1 MPRTKGVL
9 NRASRCVQSKD
20 MSTEHVQKKEEI
32 EQIDSE
38 VLDAMSRTNRMRLTH
53 ADVDSLTLRQKQ
65 AAGAEY
71 LAAMVG
77 HPEYRKRLAQAA
89 LQDPMTLLKIA
100 SSERPKEIHLE
111 AEIQHN
117 VVVVP
122 TQLSAEDWEDK
133 IKTIE
138 NGKVQDAEW
147 EGQ

>member
-1 MPRTKGVL
+1 VL
-9 NRASRCVQSKD
+9 NRASRGVQKEPV
-20 MSTEHVQKKEEI
+20 STESVRSAEAEQTCNI
-32 EQIDSE
+32 EQVDSE

-77 HPEYRKRLAQAA
+77 HPEFRKKLAQAA